1 MNNQVVQETAF
12 EDCMINNESEES
24 DTDVM
29 IRELEANGGEG
40 LITPENSPQ
49 KGHPEDPQEAE
60 EEKKEEP
67 AQEEERAEEE

>member
-1 MNNQVVQETAF
+1 MNNHFQQSAF
-12 EDCMINNESEES
+12 EDCMFGSNENESEES

-60 EEKKEEP
+60 EEKKEE
-67 AQEEERAEEE
+67 QIAEVD

>member
-1 MNNQVVQETAF
+1 MFGSNE
-12 EDCMINNESEES
+12 NESEES

-49 KGHPEDPQEAE
+49 KGHPEDP
-60 EEKKEEP
+60 
-67 AQEEERAEEE
+67 